1 MARGNR
7 TPKRKPRRFPAGLWL
22 VPLAAVALWAAAPRI
37 GMLGA
42 RLTSALPVEYVRV
55 EGPIW
60 NLDTEEF
67 RKAVL
72 PHIRGAYFQVD
83 LKAIEAAAG
92 ALAWVDRVEA
102 MRVWPDTVVLR
113 VVEQR
118 PIARWGEDG
127 LLNERGASFTPPNA
141 ADFPQLPRLS
151 GPAGREQ
158 EVLGMLRALND
169 KLQSRRMRIETLRL
183 SKRLA
188 WEAQLEGGMEIVF
201 GNQDPLA
208 AMDRLLALLPHLGEE
223 RIASIRKLD
232 LRYPN
237 GFSVVWKPESPT
249 PPEQLGCWERLPPDS
264 ASA

>member
-22 VPLAAVALWAAAPRI
+22 VPLVAVALWAAVPRI
-37 GMLGA
+37 GMLGV
-42 RLTSALPVEYVRV
+42 RLTNALPVEYVRV

-60 NLDTEEF
+60 NLDAEEF

-72 PHIRGAYFQVD
+72 PHAQGGYFLID
-83 LKAIEAAAG
+83 LRAIEAAAG

-102 MRVWPDTVVLR
+102 TRVWPDTVVLR
-113 VVEQR
+113 VAEQI

-127 LLNERGASFTPPNA
+127 LLSERGVSFTPPNA
-141 ADFPQLPRLS
+141 AAFLELPLLS
-151 GPAGREQ
+151 GPSGREQ
-158 EVLGMLRALND
+158 EVLGVLRALND
-169 KLQSRRMRIETLRL
+169 KLQSRRMRVETLRL

-188 WEAQLEGGMEIVF
+188 WEARLEGGMEIVF

-208 AMDRLLALLPHLGEE
+208 AMDRLLALLPQLGEE
-223 RIASIRKLD
+223 RIAAIRKLD

-237 GFSVVWKPESPT
+237 GFSVVWKPENPT
-249 PPEQLGCWERLPPDS
+249 PPEQLGCRERLPPDS